1 MYNHSSILLLVD
13 SYPNYQLGIEIMAG
27 DTKEVKELKTQ
38 NLIKSNSPFIS
49 MITGE
54 KKGEM
59 ESEIIYDTDTQIK
72 QTQNRLWKALKR
84 RYQYD
89 SNLEPGQNFLKSH
102 VNSKIPLVILYVDL
116 VGSTNLSMTIPVD
129 KLVTIIRAFTY
140 EMSSTV
146 YRYGGF
152 VLKYVGDAVIA
163 FFPSLTNKF
172 IVCDRAVRC
181 GISMLTIIKN
191 GLNPILNQ
199 YDYPDLSAKI
209 GIDEGENIIVQYG
222 HDEKSPLDIL
232 SYCMSVSAKM
242 TSLTKSNNITI
253 GDDVYVRLHPELRQN
268 FVRVNYSAR
277 EWNYVSKRT
286 GELYKLYT
294 LKQ

>member
-1 MYNHSSILLLVD
+1 MSAEN
-13 SYPNYQLGIEIMAG
+13 
-27 DTKEVKELKTQ
+27 KEVDNVKSQ
-38 NLIKSNSPFIS
+38 NLNKSKSPFIS
-49 MITGE
+49 MIMGE
-54 KKGEM
+54 KKGKL
-59 ESEIIYDTDTQIK
+59 ESEVIYDAETQNK
-72 QTQNRLWKALKR
+72 QTQNRIWRALKR

-89 SNLEPGQNFLKSH
+89 SNLESGQNFLKSH
-102 VNSKIPLVILYVDL
+102 VNTKIPLVILYVDM

-129 KLVTIIRAFTY
+129 KFVTLIRAFTY
-140 EMSSTV
+140 EMSLAV

-163 FFPSLTNKF
+163 FFPSISNKYV
-172 IVCDRAVRC
+172 VCDRAVRC

-222 HDEKSPLDIL
+222 HEENSSLDVL
-232 SYCMSVSAKM
+232 GYCMSVSSKM

-253 GDDVYVRLHPELRQN
+253 GDDVYVRLHPELRQQ
-268 FVRVNYSAR
+268 FVRVNYSAK
-277 EWNYVSKRT
+277 EWNYISKRT

>member
-1 MYNHSSILLLVD
+1 MRFMTVEN
-13 SYPNYQLGIEIMAG
+13 
-27 DTKEVKELKTQ
+27 KEADKSEAQ
-38 NLIKSNSPFIS
+38 NLNKSRSPFIS

-54 KKGEM
+54 GSGKL
-59 ESEIIYDTDTQIK
+59 ESEVIYDTDTQIK
-72 QTQNRLWKALKR
+72 QVQNRLWKALKR

-89 SNLEPGQNFLKSH
+89 SNLESGQNFLKNH
-102 VNSKIPLVILYVDL
+102 INSKIPLVILYVDL

-129 KLVTIIRAFTY
+129 KLVTLIRAFTY
-140 EMSSTV
+140 EMSLAA

-152 VLKYVGDAVIA
+152 VLKYVGDGLIA
-163 FFPSLTNKF
+163 FFPSLSNKYV
-172 IVCDRAVRC
+172 VCDTAVRC

-222 HDEKSPLDIL
+222 TDEKLPLDIL
-232 SYCMSVSAKM
+232 GYCMSVSAKM

-253 GDDVYVRLHPELRQN
+253 GDDVYVRLHPELRQK

-294 LKQ
+294 FKQ

>member
-1 MYNHSSILLLVD
+1 MTTGN
-13 SYPNYQLGIEIMAG
+13 
-27 DTKEVKELKTQ
+27 KEVDKIKSQ
-38 NLIKSNSPFIS
+38 NLNKSRSPFIS
-49 MITGE
+49 TITSE
-54 KKGEM
+54 KRDKL
-59 ESEIIYDTDTQIK
+59 ESEVLYDTDTQIK
-72 QTQNRLWKALKR
+72 QTQNRIWKALKR

-89 SNLEPGQNFLKSH
+89 SNLESGQKFLKNH

-116 VGSTNLSMTIPVD
+116 VGSTNLSMTLPVD
-129 KLVTIIRAFTY
+129 KLVTLIRAFTY
-140 EMSSTV
+140 EMSLAV
-146 YRYGGF
+146 NGYGGF

-163 FFPSLTNKF
+163 FFPSLSNKY
-172 IVCDRAVRC
+172 IVCDKAVRC

-222 HDEKSPLDIL
+222 HDIQSLDII

-253 GDDVYVRLHPELRQN
+253 GDDVYVRLHPELREK

>member
-1 MYNHSSILLLVD
+1 
-13 SYPNYQLGIEIMAG
+13 
-27 DTKEVKELKTQ
+27 
-38 NLIKSNSPFIS
+38 
-49 MITGE
+49 
-54 KKGEM
+54 
-59 ESEIIYDTDTQIK
+59 
-72 QTQNRLWKALKR
+72 
-84 RYQYD
+84 
-89 SNLEPGQNFLKSH
+89 
-102 VNSKIPLVILYVDL
+102 

-140 EMSSTV
+140 EMSLAV

-163 FFPSLTNKF
+163 FFPSLSNKY

-181 GISMLTIIKN
+181 GISMLAIIKN

-222 HDEKSPLDIL
+222 HDESSTLDII

-242 TSLTKSNNITI
+242 TSLTKSNNITV
-253 GDDVYVRLHPELRQN
+253 GDDVYVRLHPELRQK

>member
-1 MYNHSSILLLVD
+1 MTPENKQVD
-13 SYPNYQLGIEIMAG
+13 
-27 DTKEVKELKTQ
+27 K
-38 NLIKSNSPFIS
+38 IKSP

-54 KKGEM
+54 NKGKLET
-59 ESEIIYDTDTQIK
+59 EIIYDTDIQIK
-72 QTQNRLWKALKR
+72 EIQNRIWKALKR

-89 SNLEPGQNFLKSH
+89 SNLESGQNFLKNY

-140 EMSSTV
+140 EMSLAV

-163 FFPSLTNKF
+163 FFPSLSNKY
-172 IVCDRAVRC
+172 IACDRAVRC
-181 GISMLTIIKN
+181 GISMLAIIKN

-222 HDEKSPLDIL
+222 HDESSTLDII

-242 TSLTKSNNITI
+242 TSLTKSNNITV
-253 GDDVYVRLHPELRQN
+253 GDDVYVRLHPELRQK

>member
-1 MYNHSSILLLVD
+1 MTVEKK
-13 SYPNYQLGIEIMAG
+13 EI
-27 DTKEVKELKTQ
+27 DKIKTK
-38 NLIKSNSPFIS
+38 NSDKSKSPFIS

-54 KKGEM
+54 NKGKL

-72 QTQNRLWKALKR
+72 QVQNRLWKALKR

-89 SNLEPGQNFLKSH
+89 SNLESAQIFLKNH

-129 KLVTIIRAFTY
+129 KLVTLIRAFTY
-140 EMSSTV
+140 EMSLAV
-146 YRYGGF
+146 YRYEGF
-152 VLKYVGDAVIA
+152 VLKYVGDGLIA
-163 FFPSLTNKF
+163 FFPSLSNKYV
-172 IVCDRAVRC
+172 VCDRAVRC

-199 YDYPDLSAKI
+199 YDYPDLSAKV

-222 HDEKSPLDIL
+222 TDEKLPLDIL
-232 SYCMSVSAKM
+232 GYCMSVSAKM

-253 GDDVYVRLHPELRQN
+253 GDDVYVRLHPELRQK
-268 FVRVNYSAR
+268 FVRVNYSAS

-294 LKQ
+294 FKQ

>member
-1 MYNHSSILLLVD
+1 MTRD
-13 SYPNYQLGIEIMAG
+13 K
-27 DTKEVKELKTQ
+27 KEVDEIKTQ
-38 NLIKSNSPFIS
+38 NVSKSRSPFIS
-49 MITGE
+49 MITDE
-54 KKGEM
+54 KKGQV

-89 SNLEPGQNFLKSH
+89 SNLEPGQNFLKNH

-129 KLVTIIRAFTY
+129 KLVTLIRAFTY
-140 EMSSTV
+140 EMSSAV

-163 FFPSLTNKF
+163 FFPSLSNKF
-172 IVCDRAVRC
+172 VVCDRAVRC

-222 HDEKSPLDIL
+222 NDEKSPLDIL

-253 GDDVYVRLHPELRQN
+253 GNDVYVRLHPELRQK
-268 FVRVNYSAR
+268 FDRVNYSAR

>member
-1 MYNHSSILLLVD
+1 MTRN
-13 SYPNYQLGIEIMAG
+13 N
-27 DTKEVKELKTQ
+27 KEVDEVKTQ
-38 NLIKSNSPFIS
+38 NVTKRSPFIS

-54 KKGEM
+54 KKSQL
-59 ESEIIYDTDTQIK
+59 ESEVIYDTDTQIK
-72 QTQNRLWKALKR
+72 QTQDRFWKALKR

-89 SNLEPGQNFLKSH
+89 SNIEPGQNFLKKH

-163 FFPSLTNKF
+163 FFPSLSNKF
-172 IVCDRAVRC
+172 VVCDRAVRC
-181 GISMLTIIKN
+181 GISMLAIIKN

-222 HDEKSPLDIL
+222 HDQNSPLDIL

-242 TSLTKSNNITI
+242 TSLTGPNKITVGNN
-253 GDDVYVRLHPELRQN
+253 V
-268 FVRVNYSAR
+268 
-277 EWNYVSKRT
+277 
-286 GELYKLYT
+286 YKLLHHT
-294 LKQ
+294 LRLKFHKMKIIKETGWKYIDLENNLPYQVYITA

>member
-1 MYNHSSILLLVD
+1 
-13 SYPNYQLGIEIMAG
+13 
-27 DTKEVKELKTQ
+27 
-38 NLIKSNSPFIS
+38 
-49 MITGE
+49 
-54 KKGEM
+54 
-59 ESEIIYDTDTQIK
+59 
-72 QTQNRLWKALKR
+72 
-84 RYQYD
+84 
-89 SNLEPGQNFLKSH
+89 
-102 VNSKIPLVILYVDL
+102 VDL
-116 VGSTNLSMTIPVD
+116 VGSTNLSMTLPVD

-140 EMSSTV
+140 EMSLAV

-163 FFPSLTNKF
+163 FFPSLSNKYV
-172 IVCDRAVRC
+172 VCDRAVRC
-181 GISMLTIIKN
+181 GISMITIIKN
-191 GLNPILNQ
+191 GLNSILNQ

-222 HDEKSPLDIL
+222 HDENSSLDII

-242 TSLTKSNNITI
+242 TSLTKSNNITV
-253 GDDVYVRLHPELRQN
+253 GDDVYVRLHPELRQK

>member
-1 MYNHSSILLLVD
+1 MISDNNDI
-13 SYPNYQLGIEIMAG
+13 NI
-27 DTKEVKELKTQ
+27 VKSQ
-38 NLIKSNSPFIS
+38 NLHRAKSSFVS
-49 MITGE
+49 MIAGE
-54 KKGEM
+54 KKRLVH
-59 ESEIIYDTDTQIK
+59 SEVTDDTETQIK
-72 QTQNRLWKALKR
+72 QSQNRLWKALKR

-89 SNLEPGQNFLKSH
+89 SNFETGQNFLRSH

-129 KLVTIIRAFTY
+129 KLVTIISAFTY
-140 EMSSTV
+140 EMSSAV

-163 FFPSLTNKF
+163 FFPSLSDK
-172 IVCDRAVRC
+172 ILVCDRAVRC
-181 GISMLTIIKN
+181 GIFMLTIIKN

-222 HDEKSPLDIL
+222 QDKNSSLDIL
-232 SYCMSVSAKM
+232 GYCMSVSSKM

-253 GDDVYVRLHPELRQN
+253 GDDVYVRLRPELRHK
-268 FVRVNYSAR
+268 FERVNYSAR

-294 LKQ
+294 LKQQ